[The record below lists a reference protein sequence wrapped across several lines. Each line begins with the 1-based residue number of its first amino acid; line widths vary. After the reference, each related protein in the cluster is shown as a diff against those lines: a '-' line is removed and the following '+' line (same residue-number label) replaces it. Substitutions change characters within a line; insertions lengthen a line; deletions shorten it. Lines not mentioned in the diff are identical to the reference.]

1 MASKTDIYNLGLLRL
16 GEEILTDAEITT
28 NTEPRAIVCTAIYAL
43 VLDETL
49 AMSKEK
55 GWLFANARTS
65 DVGVDNTAITA
76 FADYSGTVSGTVSAT
91 STAHGL
97 ITGDLVTI
105 KDGSIG
111 AYDGEEVVTRIDANS
126 FYFTATFSATE
137 TATVQW
143 TSERKSFRFP
153 ALSSNGIFSVSVG
166 GLEITDW
173 VKEGQFILTSQEDE
187 DVDMEYIHL
196 GTDLTVTNFPPHFVK
211 VLYMNMAVHL
221 AYDLVQ
227 SRAIAEDLKIE
238 VENIVLPR
246 AIGLDAREQFVQE
259 EDNSWQEAGH

>member
-1 MASKTDIYNLGLLRL
+1 MATKTEIYNLGLLRL
-16 GEEILTDAEITT
+16 GEEVLTDAEITA
-28 NTEPRAIVCTAIYAL
+28 NTINTAIVCNAIYAL

-65 DVGVDNTAITA
+65 NVGVNNSAITA

-97 ITGDLVTI
+97 ITGDLITI

-111 AYDGEEVVTRIDANS
+111 AYDGEEVITKIDANS

-137 TATVQW
+137 TATAQW
-143 TSERKSFRFP
+143 TSQRLAFRYAIP
-153 ALSSNGIFSVSVG
+153 SGNGVFSVSVG
-166 GLEITDW
+166 GLEVTDW
-173 VKEGQFILTSQEDE
+173 KRENQFILTNLEDTE
-187 DVDMEYIHL
+187 LDMEYILL
-196 GTDLTVTNFPPHFVK
+196 GSALTVTNFPPHFVK

-227 SRAIAEDLKIE
+227 SRTLSEDLKIE